1 MELST
6 AKEKLLGVIPNP
18 VINELDIIFDK
29 YKINTILRISHF
41 LAQCAHESGNFSV
54 KEENLN
60 YSAKRLQE
68 VFGKYFPSYEKALLY
83 ERKPIKIASLVYGNR
98 MGNGDEQSIEG
109 YKYRGR
115 GYIQLTGKSNY
126 LNFHNSLNEGSDKI
140 DIIGNPALVA
150 ANYPLVSAAWFFEK
164 NKLNEIADLGV
175 STDIIT
181 RITKKVNGGTHGLNS
196 RITYFNK
203 FYNKL
208 NQK

>member
-6 AKEKLLGVIPNP
+6 VKEKLLGVIPNP

-29 YKINTILRISHF
+29 YQINTILRISHF

-54 KEENLN
+54 KQENLN

-68 VFGKYFPSYEKALLY
+68 VFGKYFTTHAKALLY
-83 ERKPIKIASLVYGNR
+83 ERKPVKIASLVYGNR

-126 LNFHNSLNEGSDKI
+126 LNFHNSINEGDDEI
-140 DIIGNPALVA
+140 DIIGNPDLVA
-150 ANYPLVSAAWFFEK
+150 TNYPLVSAAWFFER
-164 NKLNEIADLGV
+164 NKLNEIADLGG
-175 STDIIT
+175 SKEIIT
-181 RITKKVNGGTHGLNS
+181 RVTKKVNGGTHGIDS
-196 RITYFNK
+196 RIIYFNK
-203 FYNKL
+203 FFKKL
-208 NQK
+208 N

>member
-6 AKEKLLGVIPNP
+6 VKEKLLGVIPNP

-29 YKINTILRISHF
+29 YQINTILRISHF

-54 KEENLN
+54 KQENLN

-68 VFGKYFPSYEKALLY
+68 VFGKYFTTHAKALLY
-83 ERKPIKIASLVYGNR
+83 ERKPVKIASLVYGNR

-126 LNFHNSLNEGSDKI
+126 LNFHNSINEGDDEI
-140 DIIGNPALVA
+140 DIIGNPDLVA
-150 ANYPLVSAAWFFEK
+150 TNYPLVSAAWFFER
-164 NKLNEIADLGV
+164 NKLNEIADFGG
-175 STDIIT
+175 SKEIIT
-181 RITKKVNGGTHGLNS
+181 RVTKKVNGGTHGIDS
-196 RITYFNK
+196 RIIYFNK
-203 FYNKL
+203 FFKKL
-208 NQK
+208 N

>member
-6 AKEKLLGVIPNP
+6 VKEKLLGIIPNP

-54 KEENLN
+54 KQENLN

-68 VFGKYFPSYEKALLY
+68 VFGRYFTTHAKALLY
-83 ERKPIKIASLVYGNR
+83 ERKPVKIASLVYGNR

-115 GYIQLTGKSNY
+115 GYIQLTGKNNY
-126 LNFHNSLNEGSDKI
+126 LLFNKSLNESGLDI
-140 DIIGNPALVA
+140 DIIGNPDLVA
-150 ANYPLVSAAWFFEK
+150 TTYPLASAGWFFDK
-164 NKLNEIADLGV
+164 NKLNEIADLGE
-175 STDIIT
+175 TKEIIT
-181 RITKKVNGGTHGLNS
+181 RITKRVNGGTHGLDS
-196 RITYFNK
+196 RISYFNK
-203 FYNKL
+203 FFKKL
-208 NQK
+208 N